1 VLERLRALVR
11 AGRYRVTLHA
21 EQERDADQITIDEIE
36 QAYSGAEE
44 KREAVMKSCPF
55 CKAPVKRKTIEHVH
69 RWGKRLFLFKN
80 VQAEV
85 CSQCGE
91 TFFKP
96 AVLRLMD
103 RCAATGKVGRARV
116 SIPVISLP
124 DKVSA

>member
-103 RCAATGKVGRARV
+103 RYAATGKVGRARV